1 MSLILTFNSNAQT
14 PTNGGFENW
23 IPLTGYDSLAG
34 WSSTNQYW
42 TSMNGFPVGVT
53 KTTDAHSGTYALRAE
68 TMLGTG
74 GDSTEA
80 RVSLGNVLGKG
91 IAFTQQ
97 PTALN
102 FWYKYPV
109 ANGANVASI
118 KLALTKWNSSTHSP
132 DIVAMTFPFNVSSAV
147 SAYTLVQ
154 LPIFYPGGPMAPDT
168 LLIYIVSSNISGSPG
183 NPESPGSV
191 IYVDDMSLDGVTT
204 DAQDLFAD
212 DRTVSIYPNPVSESF
227 TLLLNENRKNATV
240 QIFNLVGEM
249 ILDRSVSDESNVIEM
264 NDAAPGVYL
273 IKIISGDRICT
284 KKFIKN

>member
-1 MSLILTFNSNAQT
+1 MLTFNVNAQT

-42 TSMNGFPVGVT
+42 TSTNGFPVGVT

-91 IAFTQQ
+91 VAFTQQ

-168 LLIYIVSSNISGSPG
+168 LLIYIVSSNISGSPS

-204 DAQDLFAD
+204 DAQYLFAD
-212 DRTVSIYPNPVSESF
+212 DKTVSIYPNPVSESF
-227 TLLLNENRKNATV
+227 TLSLTENMKNAEI
-240 QIFNLVGEM
+240 QIFDVLGKIVYNGMVASINNKINVNDIPTGLYTIRISDGNQ
-249 ILDRSVSDESNVIEM
+249 VS
-264 NDAAPGVYL
+264 
-273 IKIISGDRICT
+273 T
-284 KKFIKN
+284 KKFLKQ